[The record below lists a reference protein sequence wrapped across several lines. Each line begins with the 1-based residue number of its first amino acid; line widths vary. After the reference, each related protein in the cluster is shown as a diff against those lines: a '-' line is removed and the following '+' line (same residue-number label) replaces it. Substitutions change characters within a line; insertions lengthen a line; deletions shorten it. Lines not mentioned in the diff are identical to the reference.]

1 MSNGNF
7 HYVPS
12 KFKQLPLTLLVGHDL
27 CLVEISI
34 EHVHI
39 QTLVQGE
46 IIKSLWWTSDVIYY
60 STKRLLPV

>member
-7 HYVPS
+7 HHVPS
-12 KFKQLPLTLLVGHDL
+12 KFKQLSLTLLVGHGF
-27 CLVEISI
+27 CPVEISI
-34 EHVHI
+34 EHVQI

-46 IIKSLWWTSDVIYY
+46 IIRSLWWISDVVYY